1 MIFSLYGGIVAL
13 IRVIKIIYLAVVVVV
28 VVVVI
33 FTIIVLALIIFS
45 RCCRWCV
52 RNRRKR
58 EVLLS
63 FSCIDYTLN
72 KWRLLFIIWRRP
84 TRVHRHHR
92 NSFLSKLLGFFL
104 SHCFAHWLDE
114 AVLHH
119 LSILC
124 LLLNLFG
131 VRLFQRVGTSCSAT
145 HFTIRG
151 ENVVK
156 FGEEV
161 AGVSDYSWFLIV
173 NELAKDLMY
182 FVLFVLEV
190 LVDYL

>member
-1 MIFSLYGGIVAL
+1 MILSLHWWIVAL
-13 IRVIKIIYLAVVVVV
+13 IRVIRIIHLAVVVVV
-28 VVVVI
+28 
-33 FTIIVLALIIFS
+33 FTIIVLTLFFS
-45 RCCRWCV
+45 RSCRWCV
-52 RNRRKR
+52 RNRRER

-72 KWRLLFIIWRRP
+72 KRRLLFVAWRLLI
-84 TRVHRHHR
+84 RVHRHHR

-104 SHCFAHWLDE
+104 SHCFTHWLDE
-114 AVLHH
+114 AILHH

-131 VRLFQRVGTSCSAT
+131 VRLFKLVRTSCSAT
-145 HFTIRG
+145 HFTIGG

-156 FGEEV
+156 FGEEIACV
-161 AGVSDYSWFLIV
+161 CDNSWFLII
-173 NELAKDLMY
+173 NELAKNLMY
-182 FVLFVLEV
+182 FVLFVLKV